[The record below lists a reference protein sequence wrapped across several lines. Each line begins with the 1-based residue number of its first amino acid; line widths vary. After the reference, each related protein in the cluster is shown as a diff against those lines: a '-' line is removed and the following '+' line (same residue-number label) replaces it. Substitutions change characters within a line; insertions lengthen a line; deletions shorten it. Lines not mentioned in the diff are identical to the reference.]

1 LCVQGCPVRGVILR
15 VALFCVFMPE
25 EARAIRR
32 YGKGSYSMARVT
44 VEDCLKNVDSRFTLV
59 HLAVRRVLQLRH
71 GAPPTM
77 ENTKGNKEVVLALRE
92 IAAEN
97 ITVDNIRL
105 IEESRPAPVEVA
117 APVDAVAERVELK
130 EIMDEA
136 TSFDLSAEYEDADQ
150 LIEGDPDQQDR
161 GDREED

>member
-1 LCVQGCPVRGVILR
+1 
-15 VALFCVFMPE
+15 
-25 EARAIRR
+25 
-32 YGKGSYSMARVT
+32 MARVT

-92 IAAEN
+92 IAAQN

-117 APVDAVAERVELK
+117 TPVEQAAERVELK
-130 EIMDEA
+130 EILEEA
-136 TSFDLSAEYEDADQ
+136 TSFNLSAEYDDADQ
-150 LIEGDPDQQDR
+150 LIEGDPDQDR
-161 GDREED
+161 TAQEED